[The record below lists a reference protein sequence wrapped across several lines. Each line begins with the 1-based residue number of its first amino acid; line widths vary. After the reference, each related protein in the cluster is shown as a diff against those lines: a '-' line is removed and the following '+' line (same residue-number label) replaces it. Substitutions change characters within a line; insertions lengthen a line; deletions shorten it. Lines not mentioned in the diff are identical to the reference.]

1 VPLFGGC
8 VNEPKPPAD
17 AIWVGALLPF
27 TGSASATGSNIE
39 RALLQAAEEINA
51 AGGVDGRP
59 LWIDARDTHSDVD
72 RGLAAAVELFDEGVV
87 GLIGPQDG
95 ALARR
100 LLPLLL
106 TKQVVT
112 ISGGTSLPPFQAF
125 SGGGYFF
132 RISPSV
138 GDFANV
144 LATQMSRDGVQRFA
158 VVNYDDDFNAS
169 FAAITGQQLATLG
182 GQEVVAQSISAGDM
196 NLDGVIGAV
205 SRAAPDAIVLA
216 APADAAAEF
225 VQSWNAA
232 QSATRFYFP
241 PPLRSNLF
249 IKNTPTNTLEGSQGV
264 APTVSADAPS
274 YATSFSQR
282 WGGDV
287 PSSDAS
293 YARDALALFAL
304 AAQAASTQSGGTL
317 SGPAIKDQVAA
328 VSYTPGA
335 EYIGWNE
342 LARGLT
348 ILRSGQPVNYR
359 GVSGPVDIVNGLI
372 VPGLIQ
378 VWRVESNQ
386 IVDGDTLPSSYCMTQ
401 YCM

>member
-1 VPLFGGC
+1 
-8 VNEPKPPAD
+8 
-17 AIWVGALLPF
+17 
-27 TGSASATGSNIE
+27 
-39 RALLQAAEEINA
+39 
-51 AGGVDGRP
+51 
-59 LWIDARDTHSDVD
+59 
-72 RGLAAAVELFDEGVV
+72 
-87 GLIGPQDG
+87 
-95 ALARR
+95 
-100 LLPLLL
+100 
-106 TKQVVT
+106 
-112 ISGGTSLPPFQAF
+112 
-125 SGGGYFF
+125 
-132 RISPSV
+132 
-138 GDFANV
+138 
-144 LATQMSRDGVQRFA
+144 MS
-158 VVNYDDDFNAS
+158 
-169 FAAITGQQLATLG
+169 
-182 GQEVVAQSISAGDM
+182 
-196 NLDGVIGAV
+196 LDGVIGAV
-205 SRAAPDAIVLA
+205 SRATPDAIVLA

-378 VWRVESNQ
+378 VWRVEGNQ
-386 IVDGDTLPSSYCMTQ
+386 IVDGDTLPSTYCMTQ
-401 YCM
+401 YCK